1 MLELHY
7 SSWECTSDT
16 NIRPYLDE
24 TQAELEAL
32 RLNEELGD
40 NENERYYVTAY
51 DVVEL

>member
-1 MLELHY
+1 MTKPL
-7 SSWECTSDT
+7 
-16 NIRPYLDE
+16 P
-24 TQAELEAL
+24 QAELEAL